1 MGAFMFLYAL
11 TLLAQEAPAE
21 GKPAGGGGLFDP
33 WTLLMIGLPLVF
45 LYLIVLNPNRRQERQ
60 RKALLANLQK
70 NDEVV
75 TMGGIVGTVVSIK
88 EKAGGVAGQ
97 EDVVTLRIDDRTR
110 LTVLRS
116 SIIRID
122 RDEQAASKNQPEK
135 EESKAT

>member
-1 MGAFMFLYAL
+1 MFLYAL

-21 GKPAGGGGLFDP
+21 GKPAGGGGGLFDP

-45 LYLIVLNPNRRQERQ
+45 LYLIVLNPNRKQERQ
-60 RKALLANLQK
+60 RKAMLANLQK